1 MALSRFVHADIGR
14 FKPAPRAPASP
25 PALPSIGS
33 LSVYGMA
40 PSLDSLRSSLGSVD
54 ASARELLLGTLSLA
68 QVSETAI
75 DDRAL
80 MRNGQLVFRLEE
92 RALRASFRA
101 PYKMLFTKPK
111 SSILRVQKVPCSP
124 SFPPPARP
132 LTKKTAE
139 RSTRRGCPSASSTA
153 PRARACSTCR
163 PTASS
168 PATTATA

>member
-54 ASARELLLGTLSLA
+54 ASARELLLGALSLA

-111 SSILRVQKVPCSP
+111 SSILRVQTVPCSP
-124 SFPPPARP
+124 SFSPPCAP
-132 LTKKTAE
+132 TDEYTAE